1 MPPMPASSAFTSSPR
16 PTVSSPGSDLGS
28 AGSGS
33 GSSGTGAVSS
43 GSAGSGSGSSG
54 LGLAGSGSG
63 APGSGSAEL
72 ASAAEILAFAL
83 HENFPVALKVLRQ
96 PWRAD
101 LLALYGFARLV
112 DNLGDS
118 YGGDRL
124 AALQLA
130 EQELELAYA
139 GQASHEIFR
148 NLQPAISR
156 CGLDKLEFVKLIEA
170 NRLDQTKTRQASWSE
185 LMEYC
190 ELSANPVGRLVLQ
203 IFGQSTP
210 ANVAWSD
217 SICSA
222 LQVIEH
228 LQDVGEDYR
237 AGRVYLPAD
246 ELAQHGCLPEVLAAD
261 VGQAQ
266 TSPELAQVVL
276 ALAGRSREMLRAG
289 EPLVRAL
296 KGQPRLAIAGF
307 IAGGQAAVDAI
318 EAAQGD
324 VLSALRQPRKTRFA
338 RHFARLCWRG
348 FRGRQPAVAASR

>member
-33 GSSGTGAVSS
+33 GSSG
-43 GSAGSGSGSSG
+43 SASVG
-54 LGLAGSGSG
+54 LGSGSG

-72 ASAAEILAFAL
+72 ASAAEILAFAP

-130 EQELELAYA
+130 EQELDLAYA
-139 GQASHEIFR
+139 GQSSHDIFK
-148 NLQPAISR
+148 NLQPVVSR
-156 CGLDKLEFVKLIEA
+156 CSLDKLEFVKLIEA

-246 ELAQHGCLPEVLAAD
+246 ELAQHGCSPEVLAAD
-261 VGQAQ
+261 VSQAQ
-266 TSPELAQVVL
+266 TSPELAQTVL
-276 ALAGRSREMLRAG
+276 QLAGHAREMLLAG
-289 EPLVRAL
+289 EPLLQAL
-296 KGQPRLAIAGF
+296 KGQQRLAIAGF
-307 IAGGQAAVDAI
+307 IAGGLAALDAI

-324 VLSALRQPRKTRFA
+324 VLSTLRQPRKPRFA

-348 FRGRQPAVAASR
+348 FRGPQPAVSAGR

>member
-1 MPPMPASSAFTSSPR
+1 MPPMPASSASTSSPR
-16 PTVSSPGSDLGS
+16 PTVSSPGSGAGEL
-28 AGSGS
+28 GSGS
-33 GSSGTGAVSS
+33 
-43 GSAGSGSGSSG
+43 
-54 LGLAGSGSG
+54 
-63 APGSGSAEL
+63 PGPGSAEL
-72 ASAAEILAFAL
+72 GSAAEILAFAP

-118 YGGDRL
+118 YSGDRL

-130 EQELELAYA
+130 EQELDLAYA

-148 NLQPAISR
+148 NLQPAVTR

-170 NRLDQTKTRQASWSE
+170 NRLDQTKTRYASWPE

-203 IFGQSTP
+203 IFGQATP
-210 ANVAWSD
+210 ANVALSD

-228 LQDVGEDYR
+228 LQDVGEDFL

-246 ELAQHGCLPEVLAAD
+246 ELAQHGCSPEALAAD
-261 VGQAQ
+261 ARQAQ
-266 TSPELAQVVL
+266 TSAELAQTVL
-276 ALAGRSREMLRAG
+276 ALAGRSRAMLLAG

-296 KGQPRLAIAGF
+296 KGQQRLAIAGF

-324 VLSALRQPRKTRFA
+324 VLSELRQPRKTRFA

-348 FRGRQPAVAASR
+348 WRSRQPVASAGR